1 VAIFSFLID
10 GPILLPSQRATSPHK
25 KCHLHTLILGPMAA
39 DDTPV
44 VATTR
49 TPVVARRRRT
59 HPLAPTCVDEMPVLA
74 RRRRTRAMSPSHVRQ
89 MGRRPIYRPIL
100 FLFLA
105 CSSSVPIDP
114 SHPRSASAASVR
126 IRPPP
131 LLPLAL
137 SSSIATARK
146 SQRLCF
152 PANLLAL
159 NTINP
164 SWR

>member
-1 VAIFSFLID
+1 LPTHWRRQEQIFSFLID
-10 GPILLPSQRATSPHK
+10 DPILLPSQRATSPHK

-74 RRRRTRAMSPSHVRQ
+74 RRRRTRAMAPSRVHQ
-89 MGRRPIYRPIL
+89 MGRHRPIYRPIL

-105 CSSSVPIDP
+105 CSSSVLIDP
-114 SHPRSASAASVR
+114 SHHRSTSAASVC

-131 LLPLAL
+131 PL
-137 SSSIATARK
+137 
-146 SQRLCF
+146 RLFVFFDRRTCF
-152 PANLLAL
+152 LDM
-159 NTINP
+159 
-164 SWR
+164 